1 MFNVKCSTCIDLGI
15 KNNDKDPKFKVGEHV
30 RISKYKNIFA
40 KNFVPN
46 WSEVFL
52 IKKVKIFFRG
62 HILLATLTVKKL
74 RQIKKNFRQKK
85 KL

>member
-15 KNNDKDPKFKVGEHV
+15 KNNDKDPKVGEHV

-52 IKKVKIFFRG
+52 IKKVKILFRG
-62 HILLATLTVKKL
+62 HILLAILTVKKL